1 MPAPLGKTPTRK
13 MPKIQVLGL
22 EDSRATRSA
31 VRFFRERRIV
41 VTFVDLGKRPLDA
54 ADLRAFM
61 ERLGPA
67 LLEPAAGAGP
77 AGGGGGA
84 AGAGGGAAPETT
96 DRGAL
101 LARIRANPGLLR
113 LPIVRHGTEIT
124 AGPSEATWKAWLA
137 RREG

>member
-1 MPAPLGKTPTRK
+1 
-13 MPKIQVLGL
+13 
-22 EDSRATRSA
+22 

-77 AGGGGGA
+77 AGGAGGA
-84 AGAGGGAAPETT
+84 ASETT

-113 LPIVRHGTEIT
+113 LPIVRHGAEIT